1 MKKDFKLPTKSD
13 LKGRSS
19 TISNAFTI
27 AITPY
32 IYPSKEE
39 IDGFYRKLQ
48 ITKGQ
53 CAYCLGKA
61 NAMDHI
67 KPLVTNGLPTGYIT
81 EIHNLVPC
89 CSACNSSKGKKEFVD
104 WYKSDNN
111 KERLMDEGLTED
123 DIEKRYEIILEYIK
137 EIGEPINYSEILGSD
152 LWKEFLERKQAMLD
166 SLKDNQKFCDELCKI
181 IAHKLHQGESKK

>member
-13 LKGRSS
+13 LKERSS

-39 IDGFYRKLQ
+39 IDGFYKKLQ

-89 CSACNSSKGKKEFVD
+89 
-104 WYKSDNN
+104 
-111 KERLMDEGLTED
+111 
-123 DIEKRYEIILEYIK
+123 
-137 EIGEPINYSEILGSD
+137 
-152 LWKEFLERKQAMLD
+152 
-166 SLKDNQKFCDELCKI
+166 
-181 IAHKLHQGESKK
+181 